1 MAIRLILVRHGIT
14 YWNYESRY
22 QGHTDIELHPEGI
35 KQACALQKKFA
46 VEKLD
51 AIYSSD
57 LKRAVQT
64 ASIIA
69 EPHDLK
75 IKTVPALRE
84 INFGE
89 WEGLT
94 YYDIEKKYPK
104 LLKVWLETPHLL
116 EIPQGESFEILR
128 DRAVAG
134 VKKILA
140 SQQKGTIAIVTHGG
154 TIAALVC
161 GLLNE
166 PLANMWHYK
175 QKNTAVTIL
184 AIREGQVTIESL
196 NDVSHLSAT
205 S

>member
-14 YWNYESRY
+14 PWNYEFRY

-35 KQACALQKKFA
+35 KQAYALQKKLAGEQLTA
-46 VEKLD
+46 V
-51 AIYSSD
+51 YSSD

-64 ASIIA
+64 ANIIA
-69 EPHDLK
+69 EPHNLETKIVPELK
-75 IKTVPALRE
+75 E
-84 INFGE
+84 INFGV

-94 YYDIEKKYPK
+94 YYDIEKQYPQ

-116 EIPQGESFEILR
+116 KIPEGESFEILR
-128 DRAVAG
+128 DRAVTG
-134 VKKILA
+134 IKKILA
-140 SQQKGTIAIVTHGG
+140 SQQKGTLAVVTHGG

-161 GLLNE
+161 GLLKE
-166 PLANMWHYK
+166 PLANMWQYK
-175 QKNTAVTIL
+175 QKNTAVTVL
-184 AIREGQVTIESL
+184 AIKDGKVTLESL